1 MQKVIVICGPTAS
14 GKTALSI
21 ELAKRINGEIVS
33 ADSMQI
39 YDEMSIG
46 TAKPDA
52 EEMQGIK
59 HYLVGNIAPTT
70 RYSVSDY
77 KNDATK
83 ALEEIIEKNK
93 TPIVVG
99 GTGLYVN
106 SLIYGIDYPE
116 VEIDLEYKEISY
128 LCRKIRCME
137 YKNRIADQL
146 LRDKLEA
153 MGAVLIEGPKACGKT
168 TTAEQQAKSVI
179 YMDDPTKQQQYRQM
193 AQTNISFLL
202 EGETPRLIDEWQEV
216 PQFWDAIRFEV
227 DHRDEDG
234 QFMLTGSAVPVEA
247 KEIHHTGTG
256 RYGWLTM
263 RPMSLWESGDS
274 TGEISLSE
282 LFLAPDKIGA
292 LNKLTLPVL
301 AFVVCRGGWP
311 KALQKKTEK
320 AALLQA
326 TEYYKAITNSD
337 ISRVDN
343 VKRDA
348 ERAKSIMR
356 SYARHQGSQA
366 SIATILADI
375 STNEPEDVSDETID
389 AYLTALRKIFV
400 IEDMP
405 AWNPNLRSKTAV
417 RTSDTRYY
425 VDPSVGVAA
434 LGLGP
439 NDLINDLNTFGL
451 FFETM
456 CIRDLRVYADALDGS
471 VYHYRDKNGLECD
484 AVVHLRNGSY
494 GLIEIKLGGEKLI
507 EDGAKTLMALSNI
520 IDTSRMKAPAFC
532 MVLTGVGDFAYK
544 RTDGVYVVPIGCL
557 KN

>member
-1 MQKVIVICGPTAS
+1 
-14 GKTALSI
+14 
-21 ELAKRINGEIVS
+21 
-33 ADSMQI
+33 
-39 YDEMSIG
+39 
-46 TAKPDA
+46 
-52 EEMQGIK
+52 
-59 HYLVGNIAPTT
+59 
-70 RYSVSDY
+70 
-77 KNDATK
+77 
-83 ALEEIIEKNK
+83 
-93 TPIVVG
+93 
-99 GTGLYVN
+99 
-106 SLIYGIDYPE
+106 
-116 VEIDLEYKEISY
+116 
-128 LCRKIRCME
+128 
-137 YKNRIADQL
+137 
-146 LRDKLEA
+146 
-153 MGAVLIEGPKACGKT
+153 
-168 TTAEQQAKSVI
+168 
-179 YMDDPTKQQQYRQM
+179 
-193 AQTNISFLL
+193 
-202 EGETPRLIDEWQEV
+202 
-216 PQFWDAIRFEV
+216 
-227 DHRDEDG
+227 
-234 QFMLTGSAVPVEA
+234 
-247 KEIHHTGTG
+247 
-256 RYGWLTM
+256 
-263 RPMSLWESGDS
+263 MSLWESGDS
-274 TGEISLSE
+274 TGEISLSD
-282 LFLAPDKIGA
+282 LFLTPDKIGA
-292 LNKLTLPVL
+292 LNKLTLPML

-348 ERAKSIMR
+348 ERAKRIMR

-417 RTSDTRYY
+417 RTSNTRYY

-456 CIRDLRVYADALDGS
+456 CVRDLRVYADALDGS

-507 EDGAKTLMALSNI
+507 DDGAKTLMALSNI